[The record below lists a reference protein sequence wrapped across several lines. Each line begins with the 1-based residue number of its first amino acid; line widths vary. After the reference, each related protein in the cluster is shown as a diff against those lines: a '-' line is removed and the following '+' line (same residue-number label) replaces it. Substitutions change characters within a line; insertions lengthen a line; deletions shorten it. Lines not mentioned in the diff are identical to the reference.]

1 MYQILTLK
9 FARLNQPCR
18 SIEDELKSVGC
29 KQDRGVGARIVEANG
44 DSWDILQRYRRIESL
59 FRHPQ
64 ASTQLPI
71 FCAAV

>member
-9 FARLNQPCR
+9 FARINQPCR
-18 SIEDELKSVGC
+18 SIEDEVKSVGY
-29 KQDRGVGARIVEANG
+29 KQDRGMWTLIVEANG
-44 DSWDILQRYRRIESL
+44 DSWDILQCYRRIESL